1 MNLEFGMNIQN
12 SKFIILNSISMFSF
26 ENPLMVIEV
35 SRVFAILAIFF
46 AVAMVL
52 TPLLTHFLYKYKIGK
67 QIRAD
72 GDTPVFTALHKKKA
86 GTPTMGGLLIWV
98 VVAVLAVL
106 FWLLSGSINNPIL
119 KNVNFLDRAQTF
131 LPLGILVLAGLV
143 GAIDDIMGVFRIGPK
158 GGGLR
163 IRDRILLYIFVAII
177 GAYWFYF
184 KLGWDIVH
192 IPAIGDFYIGIWYIP
207 LFIFVIVATSFSL
220 NETDGLDG
228 LAGGVILPA
237 FGVFG
242 AIAFAQGKVELAMFC
257 AAIIGTLLAF
267 LWFNVHPA
275 RFYMGDTGSMALGV
289 TLGTIAMLT
298 NSFLILPFVCF
309 ILVVESL
316 SVIIQLASKKF
327 RHKKVFLSSPIHHHF
342 EAIGWPESKVTMRF
356 WIIAWVMAAIGL
368 VIGLM
373 GMGK

>member
-1 MNLEFGMNIQN
+1 
-12 SKFIILNSISMFSF
+12 MFSF
-26 ENPLMVIEV
+26 ENPLMVVEV
-35 SRVFAILAIFF
+35 SRVFAILAISF
-46 AVAMVL
+46 VTAMML

-67 QIRAD
+67 QIRDD
-72 GDTPVFTALHKKKA
+72 GSSPIFSALHKKKE
-86 GTPTMGGLLIWV
+86 GTPTMGGLLIWII
-98 VVAVLAVL
+98 VAVLAIL
-106 FWLLSGSINNPIL
+106 FWLFSGFINNPIL
-119 KNVNFLDRAQTF
+119 ESLNFLNRSQTF

-143 GAIDDIMGVFRIGPK
+143 GAVDDLMGVFKIGPK
-158 GGGLR
+158 GGGLG
-163 IRDRILLYIFVAII
+163 IKERILLFTFVAAV
-177 GAYWFYF
+177 GALWFYF
-184 KLGWDIVH
+184 KLDWDMIH
-192 IPAIGDFYIGIWYIP
+192 IPAIGDFFIGVWYIP
-207 LFIFVIVATSFSL
+207 LFIFIIVATSFSL

-242 AIAFAQGKVELAMFC
+242 AIAFAQEKVELAMFC

-289 TLGTIAMLT
+289 TVGVVAMLT
-298 NSFLILPFVCF
+298 NSFLILPLVCF
-309 ILVVESL
+309 ILVIESL

-327 RHKKVFLSSPIHHHF
+327 RGKKVFRSAPIHHHF
-342 EAIGWPESKVTMRF
+342 EAIGWPECKVTMRF

-373 GMGK
+373 GMGN

>member
-1 MNLEFGMNIQN
+1 
-12 SKFIILNSISMFSF
+12 MFSF
-26 ENPLMVIEV
+26 ENPLMVVEV
-35 SRVFAILAIFF
+35 SRVFAILAISF
-46 AVAMVL
+46 VTAMML

-67 QIRAD
+67 QIRDD
-72 GDTPVFTALHKKKA
+72 GSSPIFSALHKKKE
-86 GTPTMGGLLIWV
+86 GTPTMGGLLIWII
-98 VVAVLAVL
+98 VAVLAIL
-106 FWLLSGSINNPIL
+106 FWLFSGFINNPIL
-119 KNVNFLDRAQTF
+119 ESLNFLNRSQTF

-143 GAIDDIMGVFRIGPK
+143 GAVDDLMGVFKIGPK
-158 GGGLR
+158 GGGLG
-163 IRDRILLYIFVAII
+163 IKERILLFTFVAAV
-177 GAYWFYF
+177 GALWFYF
-184 KLGWDIVH
+184 KLDWDMIH
-192 IPAIGDFYIGIWYIP
+192 IPAIGDFFIGVWYIP
-207 LFIFVIVATSFSL
+207 LFIFIIVATSFSL

-242 AIAFAQGKVELAMFC
+242 AIAFAQEKVELAMFC

-289 TLGTIAMLT
+289 TVGVVAMLT
-298 NSFLILPFVCF
+298 NSFLILPLVCF
-309 ILVVESL
+309 ILVIESL

-327 RHKKVFLSSPIHHHF
+327 RGKKVFRSAPIHHHF
-342 EAIGWPESKVTMRF
+342 EAIGWPECKVTMRF

-373 GMGK
+373 GMGG

>member
-1 MNLEFGMNIQN
+1 MI
-12 SKFIILNSISMFSF
+12 SF

-35 SRVFAILAIFF
+35 SRVFAILAIYF
-46 AVAMVL
+46 AVAMIL

-86 GTPTMGGLLIWV
+86 GTPTMGGLLIWA
-98 VVAVLAVL
+98 VVAILAIL
-106 FWLLSGSINNPIL
+106 FWLFSGLVDDPLLRNI
-119 KNVNFLDRAQTF
+119 NFLDRAQTF

-143 GAIDDIMGVFRIGPK
+143 GAIDDIMGVLRIGPK

-163 IRDRILLYIFVAII
+163 IRDRILLYLFVAVI

-184 KLGWDIVH
+184 KLGWDMVH

-275 RFYMGDTGSMALGV
+275 RFIMGDTGSMALGV

-342 EAIGWPESKVTMRF
+342 EALGWPECKVTMRF

-373 GMGK
+373 GMGN

>member
-1 MNLEFGMNIQN
+1 MI
-12 SKFIILNSISMFSF
+12 SF
-26 ENPLMVIEV
+26 ENPLMVVEV
-35 SRVFAILAIFF
+35 SRVFAILAISF
-46 AVAMVL
+46 VTAMML

-67 QIRAD
+67 QIRDD
-72 GDTPVFTALHKKKA
+72 GSSPVFSALHKKKE
-86 GTPTMGGLLIWV
+86 GTPTMGGLLIWII
-98 VVAVLAVL
+98 VAVLAIL
-106 FWLLSGSINNPIL
+106 FWLFSGFINNPIL
-119 KNVNFLDRAQTF
+119 ESLNFLNRSQTF

-143 GAIDDIMGVFRIGPK
+143 GAVDDLMGVFKIGPK
-158 GGGLR
+158 GGGLG
-163 IRDRILLYIFVAII
+163 IKERILLFTFVAAV
-177 GAYWFYF
+177 GALWFYF
-184 KLGWDIVH
+184 KLNWDMIH
-192 IPAIGDFYIGIWYIP
+192 IPAIGDFFIGVWYIP
-207 LFIFVIVATSFSL
+207 LFIFIIVATSFSL

-289 TLGTIAMLT
+289 TVGVVAMLT
-298 NSFLILPFVCF
+298 NSFLILPLVCF
-309 ILVVESL
+309 ILVIESL

-327 RHKKVFLSSPIHHHF
+327 RGKKVFRSAPIHHHF
-342 EAIGWPESKVTMRF
+342 EAIGWPECKVTMRF

-373 GMGK
+373 EMGN